1 MKTLTRKQTKLHSK
15 PWISQGLIASI
26 KTRSKLYKQFLR
38 NPNPSS
44 EATYKT
50 FKNKLHIL
58 LRTSKRNFYDSK
70 FESAKGNLQST
81 WKLIKEVINK
91 RKTKLRLPTIFNF
104 NGKELSDP
112 LTIANKFCEY
122 FTNIGPNLASKIKPS
137 NIIPETFLTNRINE
151 TIFLEPVTEDE
162 IIKLSTS
169 FKSGKSPGFD
179 GGHMADIKS
188 SIDSLAKPLSYIFNL
203 SISTGTV
210 PNNAKIAKLIP
221 IYKSN
226 CHTEFSNYRPI
237 SILPA
242 FSKFF
247 ERIIY
252 NRLIMFIDKHNVLYC
267 MSINTAFA
275 QATQLT

>member
-1 MKTLTRKQTKLHSK
+1 MHITFFVRTFKNIYEKCFPMKTMTRKEIKLHSK
-15 PWISQGLIASI
+15 PWITQGLIASI
-26 KTRSKLYKQFLR
+26 KTKSKLYKQFLR

-91 RKTKLRLPTIFNF
+91 RKTKPRLPTIFNF

-137 NIIPETFLTNRINE
+137 NITTRNF
-151 TIFLEPVTEDE
+151 
-162 IIKLSTS
+162 
-169 FKSGKSPGFD
+169 
-179 GGHMADIKS
+179 
-188 SIDSLAKPLSYIFNL
+188 
-203 SISTGTV
+203 
-210 PNNAKIAKLIP
+210 PN
-221 IYKSN
+221 
-226 CHTEFSNYRPI
+226 
-237 SILPA
+237 
-242 FSKFF
+242 
-247 ERIIY
+247 
-252 NRLIMFIDKHNVLYC
+252 
-267 MSINTAFA
+267 
-275 QATQLT
+275 Q